1 MSCTYNSTAHAHDRD
16 ETILRLLTRGAPHIT
31 QKTEFEEKMR
41 AQIDEH
47 SNVLGSSRYYSLCI
61 VATNDTVEHTNSESY
76 GRDSAPIPLRP
87 LRHVDLCPYFS
98 WTLIMARRNGV
109 KNILYGGSVC
119 REIA

>member
-16 ETILRLLTRGAPHIT
+16 ETILRLFTRGAPHIT

-61 VATNDTVEHTNSESY
+61 VATNDTVEHTIANLTGGTVPPFPLGHSGTWICAPTLV
-76 GRDSAPIPLRP
+76 GRSLW
-87 LRHVDLCPYFS
+87 H
-98 WTLIMARRNGV
+98 GV
-109 KNILYGGSVC
+109 T
-119 REIA
+119 A